1 MKLRD
6 GFGSLRAGYRRFMAR
21 VVVVASSDLP
31 RAALSAVVSPADE
44 LCIVVPAVEQSR
56 LQWLTNDEDGARAEA
71 YEVGEAIS
79 RAAPAEATNVEVKS
93 DLPRQLVLD
102 AIAEHHPAKIVVAIR
117 EGEDATW
124 LEDGELDGLPTEIEG
139 IPVVQISV

>member
-1 MKLRD
+1 
-6 GFGSLRAGYRRFMAR
+6 MAR
-21 VVVVASSDLP
+21 IVVVASSDLP
-31 RAALSAVVSPADE
+31 RAALSDAVSPDDE
-44 LCIVVPAVEQSR
+44 LRIVVPAVEQSR

-102 AIAEHHPAKIVVAIR
+102 AIAEHHPAKIVVALR
-117 EGEDATW
+117 KGEGATW

-139 IPVVQISV
+139 IPVVRISV